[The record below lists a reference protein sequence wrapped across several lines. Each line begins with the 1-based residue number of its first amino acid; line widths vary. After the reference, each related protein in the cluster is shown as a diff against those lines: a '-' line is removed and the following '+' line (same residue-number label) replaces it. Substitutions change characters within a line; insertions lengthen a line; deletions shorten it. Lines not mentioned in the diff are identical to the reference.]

1 MKGVSE
7 NGVYP
12 SLMIC
17 LLADSLVY
25 HNGFHGFNWESRMA
39 QKVITLNLKRFRT
52 NKQLKKKTH
61 NSPPK
66 SPPKAE
72 KAPKVK
78 DILAMLFSSAMIASS
93 VESLLA
99 FHSTGWGNTSGSS
112 STKLCKRWFWKR
124 PGPQFYGIGPTPD
137 HVSFFTGPTF
147 RWGVLKENGI
157 SMKLLKVM
165 SQTHPKTWIV

>member
-1 MKGVSE
+1 MIAPISAIKGVSA
-7 NGVYP
+7 NGVYRL
-12 SLMIC
+12 LMIC
-17 LLADSLVY
+17 WLADSLVY

-93 VESLLA
+93 VESLP
-99 FHSTGWGNTSGSS
+99 FNSTDWEKTSGSS

-124 PGPQFYGIGPTPD
+124 PGPPFYGIGPTPD
-137 HVSFFTGPTF
+137 HVCLFS
-147 RWGVLKENGI
+147 LAQLSDEE
-157 SMKLLKVM
+157 S
-165 SQTHPKTWIV
+165 